1 MSLQAKSINLMLGDG
16 DARVKAV
23 DNVSFDVSDG
33 DLVAV
38 VGPSGSGK
46 SSLLAVCGGL
56 RKPTSGTILIGGRDI
71 TALTEKD
78 LTKLRRDHIGFVFQF
93 SNLVPSLNA
102 VDQLLLTRHLSGR
115 RPNQK
120 DKERAVSLLNEVGLG
135 AKTNSRPGQLS
146 GGERQRVGIARA
158 LMTDPDIL
166 LIDEPTSMLDQKRGR
181 EIIEQLKQ
189 TIKDHQI
196 ATLMATHDTSMLD
209 AADAVLTMAD
219 GRLTTG
225 KEFAHA

>member
-1 MSLQAKSINLMLGDG
+1 MSLEAKNVNLMLGDG
-16 DARVKAV
+16 DAKVKAV
-23 DNVSFDVSDG
+23 DNVSFEINDG
-33 DLVAV
+33 ELIAV

-56 RKPTSGTILIGGRDI
+56 RKPTSGKILIGGRDI
-71 TALTEKD
+71 TSLSERD

-102 VDQLLLTRHLSGR
+102 VDQLLLTLHLGGK
-115 RPNQK
+115 RPKQK
-120 DKERAVSLLNEVGLG
+120 DKDRAVALLKEVGLG
-135 AKTNSRPGQLS
+135 AKTKSRPGQLS

-158 LMTDPDIL
+158 LMTEPDIL

-181 EIIEQLKQ
+181 EIIDQLKQ
-189 TIKDHQI
+189 TIKDHKI
-196 ATLMATHDTSMLD
+196 ATLMATHDGSMLD

-219 GRLTTG
+219 GRLTSA
-225 KEFAHA
+225 KDIAHA

>member
-1 MSLQAKSINLMLGDG
+1 MSLQAKNVNLMLGDG
-16 DARVKAV
+16 DAKVKAV
-23 DNVSFDVSDG
+23 DNVSFEISDG

-56 RKPTSGTILIGGRDI
+56 RKPTSGTILIGGKDI
-71 TALTEKD
+71 TALSEKE

-93 SNLVPSLNA
+93 SNLVPSLTA
-102 VDQLLLTRHLSGR
+102 VDQLLLTLHLSGK

-120 DKERAVSLLNEVGLG
+120 DKERAVALLNEVGLG
-135 AKTNSRPGQLS
+135 AKTKSRPGQLS

-158 LMTDPDIL
+158 LMTEPDIL

-181 EIIEQLKQ
+181 EIINQLKQ
-189 TIKDHQI
+189 TVKDHKI

-209 AADAVLTMAD
+209 AADAVLMMAD
-219 GRLTTG
+219 GKLTPA
-225 KEFAHA
+225 KELIDA